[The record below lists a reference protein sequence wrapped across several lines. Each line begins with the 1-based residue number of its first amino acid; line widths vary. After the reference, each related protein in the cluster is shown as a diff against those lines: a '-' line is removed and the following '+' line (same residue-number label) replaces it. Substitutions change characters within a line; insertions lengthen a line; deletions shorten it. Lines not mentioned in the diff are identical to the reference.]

1 MSEKYK
7 EYLKNLMTSIHDNI
21 DRDWMLKNTV
31 DLWRIELPQNW
42 SAYTAAADHTEAL
55 LKAEGFDVERIK
67 FPADGKT
74 VYQDKRMPY
83 AWDATMGRLTVT
95 KSEMDFENPVVA
107 DYDVHPF
114 HLMRASTSLPE
125 GGIETQLVSQQYM
138 LEGGDCKGKIVLLD
152 HDTPPNFP
160 IVVPALDSGAIG
172 FVSSYLVGGEVTPD
186 SLQWC
191 TAVTEGEHWHCQCE
205 DRDYVG
211 YCVSPNMGKKL
222 REALALGEVWV
233 KAESDGRRYEGEV
246 STVTALI
253 KGRREEEVWIFAH
266 LYEPL
271 INDNSAG
278 IIGAT
283 AVAKKIREMVAS
295 GRIAPLE
302 FSIRLVFGMEFYG
315 FCATAEH
322 FGGNL
327 RNRTIAAINMDGMP
341 LGKPD
346 EGPISIMTA
355 PSSTPCFAN
364 YIAEILSEIN
374 NEVGVLPS
382 QMGGAGLIDDMFLGD
397 STTGLPTLWPKN
409 GSRRFWHNSFMDE
422 NFIDIE
428 KMTNLVA
435 YCGAWVAAVSTIN
448 GEILLDAINAARD
461 VAKKHIEREYALE
474 TKIGNEKCRMDF
486 WFDTEAVQLR
496 DFARVADVP
505 EVEEAV
511 KEINSLQKLCD
522 ETLVTDWLLSAK
534 DIVPK
539 RATVGI
545 PFDHIKVPKAER
557 MPLPDGTLY
566 GLMAVI
572 LSNMDGKK
580 SLAKV
585 ICEAAW
591 ETHKEIDEKMFEDYV
606 DAVKY
611 LAKWG
616 YIEI

>member
-1 MSEKYK
+1 MAEKYID
-7 EYLKNLMTSIHDNI
+7 YLKNLMTNI
-21 DRDWMLKNTV
+21 RDGVDRDWLLKNTV
-31 DLWRIELPQNW
+31 DLWKIELPQTW
-42 SAYTAAADHTEAL
+42 TAYTAAADHTEAL
-55 LKAEGFDVERIK
+55 LRAEGFDVERIK

-95 KSEMDFENPVVA
+95 KAAVEFDDPVVA
-107 DYDVHPF
+107 DYDRHPF

-125 GGIETQLVSQQYM
+125 GGVETQLVSQKYM

-160 IVVPALDSGAIG
+160 IVVPILDSGAIG
-172 FVSSYLVGGEVTPD
+172 FVSSYLVGGEFAPD
-186 SLQWC
+186 SIQWC

-211 YCVSPNMGKKL
+211 YSISPNMGKKL
-222 REALALGEVWV
+222 REALDAGDVWV
-233 KAESDGRRYEGEV
+233 KAESDGGRYEGEV

-253 KGRREEEVWIFAH
+253 PGNRKEEVRIFAH

-278 IIGAT
+278 VIGAI
-283 AVAKKIREMVAS
+283 AVAKKIREMIGE

-302 FSIRLVFGMEFYG
+302 FSIRLVFGMEYYG

-327 RNRTIAAINMDGMP
+327 RNKTIAAINMDGLP
-341 LGKPD
+341 LGKSD
-346 EGPISIMTA
+346 NGPISIVAA
-355 PSSTPCFAN
+355 PSAVPCFAN
-364 YIAEILSEIN
+364 YIAEMLGEIN
-374 NEVGVLPS
+374 NEIGVLPAE
-382 QMGGAGLIDDMFLGD
+382 MGGVGLIDDMFLGD

-409 GSRRFWHNSFMDE
+409 GKKLFWHNSFMDE

-428 KMTNLVA
+428 KMANMVA
-435 YCGAWVAAVSTIN
+435 YCGAWVAAVSTISK
-448 GEILLDAINAARD
+448 EILPDAIEAARD
-461 VAKKHIEREYALE
+461 VAKSHIEKEYALE

-486 WFDTEAVQLR
+486 WFNAESVQLQ
-496 DFARVADVP
+496 DFARVADIP
-505 EVEEAV
+505 EIDMAV
-511 KEINSLQKLCD
+511 MSVNSLKKPCD
-522 ETLVTDWLLSAK
+522 ETVVTPWILNAK
-534 DIVPK
+534 NIVPK
-539 RATVGI
+539 RTTVGI
-545 PFDHIKVPKAER
+545 PFDLMSVPKAER
-557 MPLPDGTLY
+557 KAMPDGTLY
-566 GLMAVI
+566 GPMAVI
-572 LSNMDGKK
+572 LSDMDGKK

-591 ETHKEIDEKMFEDYV
+591 EMHRDITEEQFNEYV
-606 DAVKY
+606 EAVKY
-611 LAKWG
+611 LAEYG